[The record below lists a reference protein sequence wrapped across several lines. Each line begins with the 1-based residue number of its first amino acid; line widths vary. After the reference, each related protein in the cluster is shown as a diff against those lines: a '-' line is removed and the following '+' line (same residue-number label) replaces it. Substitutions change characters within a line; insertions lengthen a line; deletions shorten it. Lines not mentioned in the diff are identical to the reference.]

1 MRTRAKTVG
10 IALIAGFL
18 PLAATMPGTA
28 LAEDGNWF
36 TNMLK
41 YGGTTVPPSQPADLG
56 EVYCPTVDVAENGA
70 ALRSYG
76 GRADDNASLRSQITL
91 GRLARECVRL
101 ADGSVSVKVGV
112 EGQVLLGPQGRPGRF
127 EAPVYFTIKAGDQT
141 IVARARKVAVSIGPG
156 EAQGLF
162 TVIEENLVVPRP
174 LSESYEIGVSLHGA
188 PGKAAAKR
196 KRKPAP
202 TSAAAPAEAAPEAS
216 Q

>member
-1 MRTRAKTVG
+1 MRTRAKTAG
-10 IALIAGFL
+10 IALMAVLL
-18 PLAATMPGTA
+18 PWSAK
-28 LAEDGNWF
+28 AEDGNWF

-76 GRADDNASLRSQITL
+76 GRADDNAGLRSQITL

-112 EGQVLLGPQGRPGRF
+112 EGQVLLGPAGRPGRF
-127 EAPVYFTIKAGDQT
+127 EAPVYFTIKAGDQIIAT
-141 IVARARKVAVSIGPG
+141 RARKVSVSIGPN

-174 LSESYEIGVSLHGA
+174 LSESYDIGVSLHGA
-188 PGKAAAKR
+188 PGKAAVKR

-202 TSAAAPAEAAPEAS
+202 AAAQAETSPEAA

>member
-1 MRTRAKTVG
+1 MRIRARTVG
-10 IALIAGFL
+10 LALIAALL
-18 PLAATMPGTA
+18 PWAAE
-28 LAEDGNWF
+28 AEDGNWF
-36 TNMLK
+36 SNMLK
-41 YGGTTVPPSQPADLG
+41 YGGTTVPPSQGPDLG
-56 EVYCPTVDVAENGA
+56 EVYCPTIDVGENGA

-76 GRADDNASLRSQITL
+76 GRADDNAALRSQITL

-141 IVARARKVAVSIGPG
+141 IVTRARKVPVSIGAG

-162 TVIEENLVVPRP
+162 SVIEDNLVVPRP
-174 LSESYEIGVSLHGA
+174 LSESYEIGVSLHGN
-188 PGKAAAKR
+188 PGKAAAPR
-196 KRKPAP
+196 KRKK
-202 TSAAAPAEAAPEAS
+202 APANAAVPTESAPGAA

>member
-10 IALIAGFL
+10 IALMAVLL
-18 PLAATMPGTA
+18 PWSAK
-28 LAEDGNWF
+28 AEDGNWF

-76 GRADDNASLRSQITL
+76 GRADDNAGLRSQITL

-112 EGQVLLGPQGRPGRF
+112 EGQVLLGPAGPTGSVRGPGLFHHQGRGPDHS
-127 EAPVYFTIKAGDQT
+127 DQ
-141 IVARARKVAVSIGPG
+141 G
-156 EAQGLF
+156 AQG
-162 TVIEENLVVPRP
+162 V
-174 LSESYEIGVSLHGA
+174 GVD
-188 PGKAAAKR
+188 R
-196 KRKPAP
+196 
-202 TSAAAPAEAAPEAS
+202 AE
-216 Q
+216 

>member
-1 MRTRAKTVG
+1 MRTRTKTVG
-10 IALIAGFL
+10 LALVAVCL
-18 PLAATMPGTA
+18 PWAAMMPRAA

-36 TNMLK
+36 SNMLK
-41 YGGTTVPPSQPADLG
+41 YGGTTVPPSQPQDLG
-56 EVYCPTVDVAENGA
+56 EVYCPTVDVGENGA

-101 ADGSVSVKVGV
+101 GDGSVSVKVGV

-127 EAPVYFTIKAGDQT
+127 EAPVYFTIKAGDQI
-141 IVARARKVAVSIGPG
+141 IVSRARKVPVSIASG

-162 TVIEENLVVPRP
+162 SVIEENFVIPRP

-188 PGKAAAKR
+188 PGKAATTRRR
-196 KRKPAP
+196 KTAPAA
-202 TSAAAPAEAAPEAS
+202 SAAPAESAPEAS